1 MSAKK
6 LSVLLVT
13 MVAVTLAA
21 CSSMRTNIDYDPVYD
36 FSTLKSYN
44 WIPNP
49 QIEQANEL
57 FDKHFRKIMDEKLA
71 ARGYSVDE
79 NNPDFL
85 VAYHGN
91 VQSKVDVTNW
101 GYRYPGWYGGIEVY
115 QYEEGTLIVD
125 FVDAKAKDI
134 IYRGTVTAEM
144 DRRSTDFEK
153 RQKRITEA
161 VEKILKSFPP
171 PKK

>member
-1 MSAKK
+1 VNIKS
-6 LSVLLVT
+6 LLVI
-13 MVAVTLAA
+13 VISLVLAA
-21 CSSMRTNIDYDPVYD
+21 CSTMRTSIDYDPGYD
-36 FSTLKSYN
+36 YSKLKTYR

-49 QIEQANEL
+49 GVEQANEL

-71 ARGYSVDE
+71 AKGYSADE

-125 FVDAKAKDI
+125 FVDATSKNI
-134 IYRGTVTAEM
+134 IYRGTLTAEI
-144 DRRSTDFEK
+144 DRRSSDFEK
-153 RQKRITEA
+153 RQKRINEA

-171 PKK
+171 PRK